1 MIRRPPRSTLFPY
14 TTLFRSHHTALA
26 EKRDTASARGL
37 APVDSNHH
45 SRIQSPVSC
54 HWTRGQRCSD
64 YNFATSLSAGNAST
78 EHLATPRA
86 TAMLGRPS
94 RGDPSMKLG
103 TFMAIH
109 AFVAVVF
116 GIGVVLAPAS
126 VLAPYGMVKMDA
138 GAVFMSRLFGG
149 GLIQN
154 RLVALGGGAGD
165 RPG

>member
-1 MIRRPPRSTLFPY
+1 MPVSDGATRKTGHRATRVDY
-14 TTLFRSHHTALA
+14 KTTAPHAG
-26 EKRDTASARGL
+26 GL
-37 APVDSNHH
+37 
-45 SRIQSPVSC
+45 IQSPVSC

-64 YNFATSLSAGNAST
+64 YNFATSLSAGNASA

-116 GIGVVLAPAS
+116 GIRVVCGPPSGL
-126 VLAPYGMVKMDA
+126 VPYGEGVSVA
-138 GAVFMSRLFGG
+138 G
-149 GLIQN
+149 
-154 RLVALGGGAGD
+154 
-165 RPG
+165 

>member
-14 TTLFRSHHTALA
+14 TTLFRS
-26 EKRDTASARGL
+26 
-37 APVDSNHH
+37 
-45 SRIQSPVSC
+45 
-54 HWTRGQRCSD
+54 
-64 YNFATSLSAGNAST
+64 SLSAGNASA

-126 VLAPYGMVKMDA
+126 VLAPYGMVDMDA
-138 GAVFMSRLFGG
+138 GGRLISPLFVAGAVP
-149 GLIQN
+149 
-154 RLVALGGGAGD
+154 VCPA
-165 RPG
+165 